1 MNVSIA
7 HVRLSKTHQNQT
19 YNSFPLYVSFFI
31 KKNEIQNKNEIM
43 KLKTTLLKYK
53 RNNKITRPL
62 LVG

>member
-19 YNSFPLYVSFFI
+19 YNSLPLYVSFFI
-31 KKNEIQNKNEIM
+31 QNEIQNKNEIM

-53 RNNKITRPL
+53 RNNKITCPL

>member
-1 MNVSIA
+1 MEMNVSIA
-7 HVRLSKTHQNQT
+7 HQNQT

-31 KKNEIQNKNEIM
+31 QNEIQNKNEIM